1 MNGTI
6 KGVRA
11 SAVFIDEQAS
21 GPIFPRLPA
30 DRIGEGR
37 ARDADRVAW
46 LAALGDARHVAR
58 VRLEGGGDVHRDV
71 LAIFAGRVVKL
82 SRHPFPVEWAS
93 AQAMAGAFLT
103 LAKGFV
109 TVTRPDLVEVLAQ
122 SVLSLATGC
131 GELLDIEA
139 AEIAERDR
147 LRQGGGA

>member
-1 MNGTI
+1 MTGTI

-11 SAVFIDEQAS
+11 TAVFLDERS
-21 GPIFPRLPA
+21 SRPA
-30 DRIGEGR
+30 DRIGERRSRHEDR
-37 ARDADRVAW
+37 AAW
-46 LAALGDARHVAR
+46 LAALGDARHVAWAR
-58 VRLEGGGDVHRDV
+58 ITDGEVHRDV
-71 LAIFAGRVVKL
+71 LAIFAGRIVKL
-82 SRHPFPVEWAS
+82 SRHPFPVEYAS

-109 TVTRPDLVEVLAQ
+109 TVTRPDLVEVLAG
-122 SVLSLATGC
+122 SVLTLAEGC

>member
-1 MNGTI
+1 MSYKTSPYPNLAAG
-6 KGVRA
+6 GSNVR
-11 SAVFIDEQAS
+11 D
-21 GPIFPRLPA
+21 LT

-37 ARDADRVAW
+37 ARDADRAAW

-82 SRHPFPVEWAS
+82 AHHPFPVEWAS
-93 AQAMAGAFLT
+93 AQAQAGAFLT

-109 TVTRPDLVEVLAQ
+109 TATRPDLVEVLAR
-122 SVLSLATGC
+122 SVLALAEGC

-147 LRQGGGA
+147 LWQGGGA

>member
-1 MNGTI
+1 MTS
-6 KGVRA
+6 V
-11 SAVFIDEQAS
+11 SS
-21 GPIFPRLPA
+21 LYTP
-30 DRIGEGR
+30 DRIGEVR
-37 ARDADRVAW
+37 ARDADRAAW
-46 LAALGDARHVAR
+46 LAALGDARHVASVR
-58 VRLEGGGDVHRDV
+58 VTGREVHRDV

-122 SVLSLATGC
+122 SVLALAEGC
-131 GELLDIEA
+131 AELLDIQA

>member
-1 MNGTI
+1 MI
-6 KGVRA
+6 
-11 SAVFIDEQAS
+11 
-21 GPIFPRLPA
+21 A

-37 ARDADRVAW
+37 ARDADRAAW
-46 LAALGDARHVAR
+46 LAALGDARHVASVR
-58 VRLEGGGDVHRDV
+58 VTGREVHRDV

-109 TVTRPDLVEVLAQ
+109 TVTRPDLVEVLAG
-122 SVLSLATGC
+122 SVLALAEGC
-131 GELLDIEA
+131 AELLDIQA

>member
-1 MNGTI
+1 MTGTI

-11 SAVFIDEQAS
+11 TAVFLDEQS
-21 GPIFPRLPA
+21 SRPA
-30 DRIGEGR
+30 DRIGERRSRHEDR
-37 ARDADRVAW
+37 AAW
-46 LAALGDARHVAR
+46 LAALGDARHVAWAR
-58 VRLEGGGDVHRDV
+58 ITDGEVHRDV

-93 AQAMAGAFLT
+93 AQANAAAFLT

-109 TVTRPDLVEVLAQ
+109 TVTRPDLAKVLAR